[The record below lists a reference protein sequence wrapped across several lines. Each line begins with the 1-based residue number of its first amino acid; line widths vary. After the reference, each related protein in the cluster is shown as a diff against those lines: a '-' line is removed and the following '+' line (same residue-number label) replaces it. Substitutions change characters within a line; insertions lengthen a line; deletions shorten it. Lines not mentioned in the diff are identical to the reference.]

1 MQHDKLVD
9 FNMPKLISSS
19 VISSPVRKTQNEK
32 TFGIFVEHHDCFPD
46 YYDYL

>member
-19 VISSPVRKTQNEK
+19 VISSTVRKTQNEK
-32 TFGIFVEHHDCFPD
+32 AFGIFVVHHDCFH
-46 YYDYL
+46 DYLQ